1 MIGNKHNKRKGQV
14 LLIAIMLVA
23 TILTVVMTVAFN
35 STRESQNTKLEEDSQ
50 QALAAAQ
57 AGIEAALKQ
66 GSGAVGISSLGEFSS
81 QGITGNAQVTAVTNK
96 YFVTPL
102 IQKDEQFT
110 FYLTSYP
117 LPSPLTGW
125 TGSINMSFVSESGCP
140 VVELTVIKADYS
152 LQRVMY
158 GSCNAPNF
166 KNIPS
171 NSLANTTTFE
181 DTKFQYKSSGSLVIT
196 DGIFI
201 VARVLNSQTKIAFED
216 VGGNA
221 LPLQGKTVTSE
232 AKTQTGVTKKI
243 QMFQSYPQIPAN
255 FLTSSF

>member
-1 MIGNKHNKRKGQV
+1 MTGNKYNKRKGQV

-66 GSGAVGISSLGEFSS
+66 GTGNVGIASLGEFSS
-81 QGITGNAQVTAVTNK
+81 QGITGNAQVTTIANK

-102 IQKDEQFT
+102 IQKDEEFT

-117 LPSPLTGW
+117 LPSPLVGW
-125 TGSINMSFVSESGCP
+125 TGNLNMYFVSESGCP
-140 VVELTVIKADYS
+140 VVELTVVHSDYT
-152 LQRVMY
+152 LQRVTY
-158 GSCNAPNF
+158 GSCTAPLF

-171 NSLANTTTFE
+171 NSLASASTFE
-181 DTKFQYKSSGSLVIT
+181 DAKFQYKSSSPVGVT
-196 DGIFI
+196 DGVFI
-201 VARVLNSQTKIAFED
+201 LARVLNSQTKITFE
-216 VGGNA
+216 NA
-221 LPLQGKTVTSE
+221 AGSPLPLQGKTVTSE
-232 AKTQTGVTKKI
+232 ARTQTGVTKRV

-255 FLTSSF
+255 FLTTSF

>member
-1 MIGNKHNKRKGQV
+1 MTGNRHNNKKGQV
-14 LLIAIMLVA
+14 LLIAIMLIA

-66 GSGAVGISSLGEFSS
+66 GTGTVGIASLGEFSS
-81 QGITGNAQVTAVTNK
+81 QGITGNALVETVAK
-96 YFVTPL
+96 RYFVSPL
-102 IQKDEQFT
+102 VQKDEQFT

-125 TGSINMSFVSESGCP
+125 NGSLNIYFASENGCP
-140 VVELTVIKADYS
+140 VVELTIVKADYS
-152 LQRVMY
+152 LQKAVY
-158 GSCNAPNF
+158 GSCAAPAF
-166 KNIPS
+166 RNIPS
-171 NSLANTTTFE
+171 NSIAVNTTLE
-181 DTKFQYKSSGSLVIT
+181 DTKFKYGTGSIAIS

-201 VARVLNSQTKIAFED
+201 IARALNTQTKIGFED
-216 VGGNA
+216 AGGNT

-232 AKTQTGVTKKI
+232 AKTQTGVTKRI
-243 QMFQSYPQIPAN
+243 QMFQSYPQIPTN
-255 FLTSSF
+255 FFTTSF